1 VTPAQAALALA
12 ASVGLLTGCAA
23 DPGAERREQ
32 VAALTEAANA
42 GDAGRVRD
50 RTDALLEILDQQ
62 VRRQELPEE
71 EADRLRVLA
80 REVRSGADLLDED
93 LLERRRAEA
102 EMEAER
108 QRLDAERRQLEEDRR
123 QADQERQ
130 QLEEDRRTAEQEA
143 EERQEEEEQDPEK
156 PDKPEKAEKAE
167 KAENKDGKGK
177 KDDEDD

>member
-1 VTPAQAALALA
+1 VSPAQAALALA

-50 RTDALLEILDQQ
+50 RADALLEILDQQ
-62 VRRQELPEE
+62 AQRQELPKE
-71 EADRLRVLA
+71 EADRLRVLT

-108 QRLDAERRQLEEDRR
+108 QRLDAERQRLEEDRR
-123 QADQERQ
+123 QAEQERQ
-130 QLEEDRRTAEQEA
+130 RLEEERREAEQEA
-143 EERQEEEEQDPEK
+143 EQRQEEEEQDADK
-156 PDKPEKAEKAE
+156 PDKPGKAD
-167 KAENKDGKGK
+167 NKDGKGK
-177 KDDEDD
+177 KDDEDG

>member
-1 VTPAQAALALA
+1 VTRAQAALALA

-32 VAALTEAANA
+32 VAVLTEAANA

-50 RTDALLEILDQQ
+50 RADALLEILDQQ
-62 VRRQELPEE
+62 VQRQELPEE
-71 EADRLRVLA
+71 EADRLRALA
-80 REVRSGADLLDED
+80 REVRSGADVLDED

-108 QRLDAERRQLEEDRR
+108 QRLDAERRQLEEERR
-123 QADQERQ
+123 KADQERR
-130 QLEEDRRTAEQEA
+130 QLEEDRRKAEQEA
-143 EERQEEEEQDPEK
+143 EERQEEEEQDAEK
-156 PDKPEKAEKAE
+156 PDEPER
-167 KAENKDGKGK
+167 KDGKGK